1 MVRSV
6 LGFIAGALVW
16 MVGFLVLATALA
28 QLWPDY
34 GVHARQWVR
43 AGLFTFTAPMA
54 VCNLVLWVLAE
65 IGAGWATAKIA
76 RRRQVVWVLAGLIGI
91 YLAAV
96 HLGLDW
102 SRFPWW
108 YNLGV
113 VIPAVPAVLWGARLS
128 AAARSSG
135 RSVP

>member
-1 MVRSV
+1 VRRV
-6 LGFIAGALVW
+6 LGFVAGALVW
-16 MVGFLVLATALA
+16 TVGFFVLASALA
-28 QLWPDY
+28 ALWPDY

-43 AGLFTFTAPMA
+43 EGLFTFTAPMA
-54 VCNLVLWVLAE
+54 VCNLLLWVLAG
-65 IGAGWATAKIA
+65 IGAGWTAAKIA
-76 RRRQVVWVLAGLIGI
+76 QHRRTVWLLAGLIGI

-113 VIPAVPAVLWGARLS
+113 VIPAVPAVLLGALVGT
-128 AAARSSG
+128 A
-135 RSVP
+135 

>member
-1 MVRSV
+1 MVRSA

-16 MVGFLVLATALA
+16 VVGFFVLATALA

-43 AGLFTFTAPMA
+43 EGLFTFTAPMA
-54 VCNLVLWVLAE
+54 LCNLVLWVLAE

-76 RRRQVVWVLAGLIGI
+76 KRQVVWVLAGLIGI

-113 VIPAVPAVLWGARLS
+113 VIPAVPAVLLGARLS
-128 AAARSSG
+128 GGG
-135 RSVP
+135 RSLRRAAP

>member
-1 MVRSV
+1 MMRNAV
-6 LGFIAGALVW
+6 GFVAGAIVW
-16 MVGFLVLATALA
+16 MVGFFVLATVLA

-34 GVHARQWVR
+34 AVHARQWVR
-43 AGLFTFTAPMA
+43 EGAFTFTAPMA
-54 VCNLVLWVLAE
+54 VSNLVLWVLAE
-65 IGAGWATAKIA
+65 IGAGWVAAKISK
-76 RRRQVVWVLAGLIGI
+76 RRGPVWLLAGLVGI

-113 VIPAVPAVLWGARLS
+113 VIPAVPAVLLGARL
-128 AAARSSG
+128 AAG
-135 RSVP
+135 RTGVESRG